1 MLLNDICK
9 FIENK
14 ISVKYALASDK
25 IGFADEYDLNLE
37 INSVKVKVIDGILFH
52 DINCKICIYYAYI
65 RLLPVRVENL
75 PHKEVSKPDL

>member
-25 IGFADEYDLNLE
+25 IGFADNYNLNIE
-37 INSVKVKVIDGILFH
+37 INSVKVLMD
-52 DINCKICIYYAYI
+52 
-65 RLLPVRVENL
+65 LLMPLYMFQN
-75 PHKEVSKPDL
+75 K